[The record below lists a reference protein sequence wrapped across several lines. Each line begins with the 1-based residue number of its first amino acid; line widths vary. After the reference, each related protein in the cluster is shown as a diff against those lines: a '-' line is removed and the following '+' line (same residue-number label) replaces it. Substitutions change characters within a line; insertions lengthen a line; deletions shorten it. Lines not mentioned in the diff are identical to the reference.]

1 MLKRVIVSYD
11 KESGDCGEG
20 AYMPSCIISTDASL
34 PEQIKLESAR
44 RRGAFRYIGRLRYQL
59 LVLIIVSVVIPFAVR
74 QYAFY
79 VPSYATTQIATI
91 IGGAIAVLLGYF
103 AYRRLLIFPGIAGG
117 GYVITSMTATFGVLA
132 AVFLMMRI
140 DYSRGQLISCYVL
153 SIATLLLIHL
163 KVERHRNF
171 VFACVPGGRT
181 DRLPK
186 IANVHWHR
194 IAKPSEPMLGRVD
207 SIVVDLHHVHNPEW
221 ESAVTRWV
229 LDGVPVLD
237 TRIAL
242 EQLTGQVEIKHISEN
257 TLGSLN
263 PNAVLLKLKSV
274 ADFCIS
280 IVMILLL
287 APVLFL
293 IALLIRLDSPG
304 PVIFR
309 QQRMGF
315 RAQPFTVFKFRTML
329 HAAPSLSNEQAR
341 EQAMTRNDDARITR
355 FGRILRRSRL
365 DELPQ
370 LFNIVRGEM
379 SLIGPRPEAV
389 SLTRWYEAEIPFYH
403 YRHIIKPGLSGWAQ
417 VNQGHVTDVEQIRE
431 KLNLDFYYVKN
442 YSAWLD
448 VLIVL
453 RTIAIIVTGHGAR

>member
-1 MLKRVIVSYD
+1 M
-11 KESGDCGEG
+11 
-20 AYMPSCIISTDASL
+20 AYGNDPREPRGSEAEKFSRGTAAKDPS
-34 PEQIKLESAR
+34 PEQIRLENVR
-44 RRGAFRYIGRLRYQL
+44 RRGAFRLIGRLRYQL
-59 LVLIIVSVVIPFAVR
+59 LALLFVSVIVPFVVR

-79 VPSYATTQIATI
+79 VPSYATTQLATI
-91 IGGAIAVLLGYF
+91 LGGAIAVLLGYF
-103 AYRRLLIFPGIAGG
+103 AYRRLLVFPGIAGG

-132 AVFLMMRI
+132 AVFLMMRV
-140 DYSRGQLISCYVL
+140 DYSRWQLISCYVL
-153 SIATLLLIHL
+153 SISTLLLIHL
-163 KVERHRNF
+163 KVERYRNF
-171 VFACVPGGRT
+171 VFAYVPGGRA

-207 SIVVDLHHVHNPEW
+207 SIVVDLHHVHDAQW

-229 LDGVPVLD
+229 LDGVPVYD

-280 IVMILLL
+280 TVLIVLL
-287 APVLFL
+287 APLML
-293 IALLIRLDSPG
+293 IIGILIRLDSPG
-304 PVIFR
+304 PAIFR
-309 QQRMGF
+309 QTRMGF
-315 RAQPFTVFKFRTML
+315 RAQPFTVFKFRTMRP
-329 HAAPSLSNEQAR
+329 AAPGVSGEYAR

-355 FGRILRRSRL
+355 FGRLLRRSRL

-389 SLTRWYEAEIPFYH
+389 SLSQWYEAEIPFYH

-448 VLIVL
+448 LLIAL
-453 RTIAIIVTGHGAR
+453 RTVAIMVTGHGAR

>member
-1 MLKRVIVSYD
+1 VAYNND
-11 KESGDCGEG
+11 SGDSEEEG
-20 AYMPSCIISTDASL
+20 RMPSCNISTNVPS
-34 PEQIKLESAR
+34 PEQIKIGDVR
-44 RRGAFRYIGRLRYQL
+44 RRGAFRHIGRLRYQL
-59 LVLIIVSVVIPFAVR
+59 LVLVSVSVVIPFVVR
-74 QYAFY
+74 QFAFY

-132 AVFLMMRI
+132 AVFLMMRV
-140 DYSRGQLISCYVL
+140 DYSRGQLIGCYVL
-153 SIATLLLIHL
+153 SISTLLLIHL

-181 DRLPK
+181 DRLPD

-207 SIVVDLHHVHNPEW
+207 SIVVDLHHVHDAEW

-242 EQLTGQVEIKHISEN
+242 EQLTGQVEINHISEN

-263 PNAVLLKLKSV
+263 PNAVLLKLKSI

-280 IVMILLL
+280 VLTILLL
-287 APVLFL
+287 APVFLL
-293 IALLIRLDSPG
+293 IAVLIRLDSPG
-304 PVIFR
+304 PAIFR

-315 RAQPFTVFKFRTML
+315 RARPFTVFKFRTMH
-329 HAAPSLSNEQAR
+329 HATSNLSHEQAR

-389 SLTRWYEAEIPFYH
+389 SLSRWYEAEIPFYH

-417 VNQGHVTDVEQIRE
+417 VNQGHVTEVEHIRK

-448 VLIVL
+448 VLIAL
-453 RTIAIIVTGHGAR
+453 RTIAIMVTGHGAR